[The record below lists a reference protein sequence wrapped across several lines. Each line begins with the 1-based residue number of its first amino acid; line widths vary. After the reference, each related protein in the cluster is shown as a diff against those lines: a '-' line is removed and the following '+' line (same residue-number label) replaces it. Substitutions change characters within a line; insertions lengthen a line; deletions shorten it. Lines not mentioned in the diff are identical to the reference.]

1 VSGVRPRNE
10 IYVEADHPRVRADDG
25 ADGQPGGLH
34 VGALI
39 SIFFL
44 MFRVMF
50 MMLRYM
56 LVLSVWMVQVTF
68 VLCAALVPGGRR
80 ARMPRLRL

>member
-1 VSGVRPRNE
+1 M
-10 IYVEADHPRVRADDG
+10 
-25 ADGQPGGLH
+25 
-34 VGALI
+34 GALI

-56 LVLSVWMVQVTF
+56 LVLSVWMVQLTF
-68 VLCAALVPGGRR
+68 VLCAALVSGGRR

>member
-1 VSGVRPRNE
+1 M
-10 IYVEADHPRVRADDG
+10 
-25 ADGQPGGLH
+25 
-34 VGALI
+34 GALI

-44 MFRVMF
+44 MFRLVF
-50 MMLRYM
+50 MMMRYT
-56 LVLSVWMVQVTF
+56 LALTVWMVQLMI

>member
-1 VSGVRPRNE
+1 M
-10 IYVEADHPRVRADDG
+10 
-25 ADGQPGGLH
+25 
-34 VGALI
+34 GALI

-56 LVLSVWMVQVTF
+56 LVLGVWMVQVIV
-68 VLCAALVPGGRR
+68 VLCAALVPGGRP

>member
-1 VSGVRPRNE
+1 MTN
-10 IYVEADHPRVRADDG
+10 
-25 ADGQPGGLH
+25 GGLH

-39 SIFFL
+39 SILFL
-44 MFRVMF
+44 MFRLMF
-50 MMLRYM
+50 MMMRYM
-56 LVLSVWMVQVTF
+56 LVLTVWMVQAMV